1 MMDMTFDDHGDQSPI
16 SRGLAFLRQ
25 DVGHMRKI
33 REHET
38 REIRYRAALERAAQ
52 ILIDGDGIEREIFAR
67 QIIDLL
73 DRHGEMA

>member
-1 MMDMTFDDHGDQSPI
+1 MMDMTTDDYGCAAPH

-38 REIRYRAALERAAQ
+38 REAKLEAMLERAAQ
-52 ILIDGDGIEREIFAR
+52 VLIDGDAIEQEIFAR
-67 QIIDLL
+67 QIFDLL
-73 DRHGEMA
+73 GTRGDEG